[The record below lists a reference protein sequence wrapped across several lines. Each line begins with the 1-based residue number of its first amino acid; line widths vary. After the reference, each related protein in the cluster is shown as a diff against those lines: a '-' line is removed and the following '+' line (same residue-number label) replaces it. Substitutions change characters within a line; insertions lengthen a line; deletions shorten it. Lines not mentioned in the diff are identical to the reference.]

1 VLYTWWV
8 ISDNEHSKE
17 RLTSNDFV
25 NSFHKNFTRAPVCWW
40 KFKLNNTF
48 IYLAA
53 LKSWGDWKFAHRRCK
68 NSTQKSY
75 SAAPSSGDNCLLQLC
90 SRSGTLCEK
99 EKWCICVCGCSG
111 CSGESWE
118 ASCRQRGGLI
128 SSDGPGER
136 TLHPPKNKLAC
147 DLIAHWHFHVLLMY
161 LP

>member
-1 VLYTWWV
+1 MLYTWWV

-99 EKWCICVCGCSG
+99 EKWCICLWMQWVQWWELR
-111 CSGESWE
+111 GEL
-118 ASCRQRGGLI
+118 QT
-128 SSDGPGER
+128 ER
-136 TLHPPKNKLAC
+136 RTNLFWWTRWKNTPPT
-147 DLIAHWHFHVLLMY
+147 
-161 LP
+161 